1 MRTVATVREA
11 KESDNVLV
19 SPPLSVFFLFSCFV
33 CFSGFFSLSSS
44 LAVAFFV
51 FHFSFAS
58 FSVSP
63 PIFSF
68 FLVAPAAREPQG
80 LSEQP
85 DFSVASDF
93 SRFWAITLPALSYS
107 GALGR
112 NFRLFSLVSVFRS
125 SKN

>member
-19 SPPLSVFFLFSCFV
+19 PPPLSVFFLFSCSV
-33 CFSGFFSLSSS
+33 CFSGFFRFRSLWQSLSLFS
-44 LAVAFFV
+44 FFL
-51 FHFSFAS
+51 FAS

-63 PIFSF
+63 PTFSF

-85 DFSVASDF
+85 DFSVAPDF

-107 GALGR
+107 GALGH